1 MGEEVFTASLTVDA
15 EAEIECFKLEVN
27 GVDFN
32 ELTPAPETQ
41 MLYRCPVINNFVGRI
56 LSTEYLMKA
65 GD

>member
-15 EAEIECFKLEVN
+15 ENECFKLEVN
-27 GVDFN
+27 GVDFD

-56 LSTEYLMKA
+56 ISTEYQMKA